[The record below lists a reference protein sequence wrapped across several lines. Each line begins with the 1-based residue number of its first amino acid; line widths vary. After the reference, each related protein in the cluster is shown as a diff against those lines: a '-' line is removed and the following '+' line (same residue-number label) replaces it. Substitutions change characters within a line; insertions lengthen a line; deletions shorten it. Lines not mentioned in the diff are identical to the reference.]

1 MTDGQ
6 CRSDGHI
13 GTPIVLLR
21 CDLILEMV
29 SGKRIEP
36 DQEQTYSVYAKSDAN
51 DLDDR
56 DFSP

>member
-1 MTDGQ
+1 MKNVVRTVILVQ
-6 CRSDGHI
+6 
-13 GTPIVLLR
+13 TIVLLR
-21 CDLILEMV
+21 CDLILEMF
-29 SGKRIEP
+29 SRKRIEP